1 MVVEEMIGGRREGPR
16 RQADRDQL
24 PPGRDGVRE
33 AGCGPPPA
41 QPTDTATR
49 PSHTPAGFAN
59 RPLTPRTAPICIA
72 LPTSSSM
79 CPKRRRRKSDFC
91 ALARHGR
98 AGTQKSE
105 LRRRRV
111 GHGLGLGGGARL
123 IGAVWGVHGGLGTPA
138 GAWEGGAAVPGGGQ
152 EGAGECSAGSG
163 RGTGER
169 GGRANPPRPGCT
181 PVPAVGSGPPARC
194 SHELRA
200 DPSLP
205 PGGESNSPGG
215 KHCH

>member
-1 MVVEEMIGGRREGPR
+1 M
-16 RQADRDQL
+16 
-24 PPGRDGVRE
+24 RE

-41 QPTDTATR
+41 QPTDAATR

-138 GAWEGGAAVPGGGQ
+138 GVWEGGAAVPGGGQ
-152 EGAGECSAGSG
+152 EGA
-163 RGTGER
+163 R
-169 GGRANPPRPGCT
+169 GGRAGCER
-181 PVPAVGSGPPARC
+181 GRGRG
-194 SHELRA
+194 EGERE
-200 DPSLP
+200 
-205 PGGESNSPGG
+205 GGETRTARACTLWRGEERGG
-215 KHCH
+215 GPSHCKYLYRALQRISGWEGRQSHPSTVL